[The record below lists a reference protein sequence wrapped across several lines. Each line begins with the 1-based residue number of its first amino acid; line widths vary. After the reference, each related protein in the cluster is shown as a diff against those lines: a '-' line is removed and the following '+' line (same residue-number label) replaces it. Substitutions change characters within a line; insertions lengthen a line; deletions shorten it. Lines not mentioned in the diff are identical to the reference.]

1 MEKYTTPEQ
10 CQDLEDICTLL
21 QDKGSKQ
28 FSRKYS
34 SLPPIIKW
42 FDVLEDSL
50 VVDDP
55 FKTNFKTDH
64 YNMLVPNILRLLRFC
79 FLTRKDVPTVTLLSL
94 LTDEPQKHIDVIW
107 KGVLEVAYHNPDRYK
122 PFFFQLVNQLKSLY
136 EVNAKEI
143 LLEYLLFVLHQGDI
157 NEAKHVFTVHAISKK
172 NHAVTEQTKNVDI
185 LCKAYQGLVYYVEWI
200 LAKSRHKKF
209 QDLGKQLDT
218 ETSENFEQLMLACAD
233 KALNN
238 FEVLKEVSGVWDIFI
253 TKHLEILEH
262 YDKLEEAE
270 ALLRSYKDKNEDNP
284 NAHKF
289 LYSFAVRQEWQ
300 KPARIDLLKG
310 LAKHVPSDPLV
321 IELCELLIQEND
333 GQNAIPFLFALLD
346 DGMWQFELRPW
357 KLMSELLISEVK
369 GVNVMKGC
377 MTFRTSWWPQY
388 HFSSTYNC
396 SSQLSF
402 HKAVCCLLMDPSN
415 TAFPE
420 QVMMTLSPEEKEQ
433 FLSLTK
439 RLKDLSKG
447 S

>member
-157 NEAKHVFTVHAISKK
+157 NEAKQFQRRTMLLPSRQRMLTSCVRPIKDSCTMWSGYWPKADIK
-172 NHAVTEQTKNVDI
+172 N
-185 LCKAYQGLVYYVEWI
+185 
-200 LAKSRHKKF
+200 SR
-209 QDLGKQLDT
+209 
-218 ETSENFEQLMLACAD
+218 
-233 KALNN
+233 
-238 FEVLKEVSGVWDIFI
+238 I
-253 TKHLEILEH
+253 
-262 YDKLEEAE
+262 
-270 ALLRSYKDKNEDNP
+270 
-284 NAHKF
+284 
-289 LYSFAVRQEWQ
+289 
-300 KPARIDLLKG
+300 
-310 LAKHVPSDPLV
+310 
-321 IELCELLIQEND
+321 
-333 GQNAIPFLFALLD
+333 
-346 DGMWQFELRPW
+346 
-357 KLMSELLISEVK
+357 
-369 GVNVMKGC
+369 
-377 MTFRTSWWPQY
+377 
-388 HFSSTYNC
+388 
-396 SSQLSF
+396 
-402 HKAVCCLLMDPSN
+402 
-415 TAFPE
+415 
-420 QVMMTLSPEEKEQ
+420 
-433 FLSLTK
+433 
-439 RLKDLSKG
+439 
-447 S
+447 